1 MRRNNYN
8 KDEVIDSYRTG
19 RTISIIIIIILI
31 FVCNNLW
38 KDNRYI
44 LNETNEYLQSVKKL
58 TDENIIL
65 RKQLDSLKIDHK
77 PEIKREIVKTQ
88 KTNKTKKQEVKEI
101 KENKVEQPIVE
112 QPVVLNDTLK

>member
-8 KDEVIDSYRTG
+8 KDEVIDNYRTG

-38 KDNRYI
+38 KDNKYI
-44 LNETNEYLQSVKKL
+44 LNETNEYLKNVKKL

-88 KTNKTKKQEVKEI
+88 KTNKTKKQEI
-101 KENKVEQPIVE
+101 KENKVDNPITE
-112 QPVVLNDTLK
+112 VVPTSTQISDTL

>member
-88 KTNKTKKQEVKEI
+88 KTNKTKKQEI
-101 KENKVEQPIVE
+101 KVDNPIVE
-112 QPVVLNDTLK
+112 VVPTPPQISDTL

>member
-1 MRRNNYN
+1 MKRNNYN
-8 KDEVIDSYRTG
+8 RDEVIDNYRTG

-38 KDNRYI
+38 KDNKYI

-65 RKQLDSLKIDHK
+65 KKQIDSLKLDHK
-77 PEIKREIVKTQ
+77 PEIKKEITKPQ
-88 KTNKTKKQEVKEI
+88 KINKTKKQEVKEI
-101 KENKVEQPIVE
+101 KVDNSIIE
-112 QPVVLNDTLK
+112 VVPTSPKISDTL

>member
-38 KDNRYI
+38 KDNKYI
-44 LNETNEYLQSVKKL
+44 INETNEYLQNIKKL

-65 RKQLDSLKIDHK
+65 RKQIDSLKIDHK
-77 PEIKREIVKTQ
+77 PESKPEIVKTKKQ
-88 KTNKTKKQEVKEI
+88 NKIKKQEVKEI
-101 KENKVEQPIVE
+101 KVDNPT
-112 QPVVLNDTLK
+112 VVIQDTTK